1 MYQKQPLVFYDCD
14 QPQSGPKVTRMLSK
28 TTVSIL
34 RSLFFHVYDINMDDA
49 GVIPMDNYYGKIN
62 GINLEKQHSW
72 GCPVYRKTWSNYHV
86 QKTTTGS
93 RRLLSAVHYF

>member
-1 MYQKQPLVFYDCD
+1 MEAITNILWRYAVKD
-14 QPQSGPKVTRMLSK
+14 
-28 TTVSIL
+28 SIQQI
-34 RSLFFHVYDINMDDA
+34 YDINMDDA